1 MPYNCL
7 VNASLHTCGNI
18 SQLRHKVFV
27 CNVLPPGDQPLVS
40 RGVGVPIH
48 IHQEGRGHE
57 MGCLLGLLI
66 QHKAVG
72 VPDQWSIVGV
82 EKHLIWKLDKDR
94 QSISLGYHLQPLNR
108 GLLYIDAV

>member
-57 MGCLLGLLI
+57 VGRLLGLLVQDKVI
-66 QHKAVG
+66 G
-72 VPDQWSIVGV
+72 VPDQGPEVSVK
-82 EKHLIWKLDKDR
+82 EHLVRNLEEIGDLLF
-94 QSISLGYHLQPLNR
+94 SLQAIR
-108 GLLYIDAV
+108 